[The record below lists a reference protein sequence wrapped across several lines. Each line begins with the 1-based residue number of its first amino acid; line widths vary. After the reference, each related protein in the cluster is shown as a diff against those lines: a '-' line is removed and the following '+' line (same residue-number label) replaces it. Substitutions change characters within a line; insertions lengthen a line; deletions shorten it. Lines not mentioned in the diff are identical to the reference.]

1 MTEHNP
7 NRCKQCGFRIRG
19 KNHEQGVHY
28 QSQNRPAHKPRKKTR
43 K

>member
-7 NRCKQCGFRIRG
+7 KRCKQCGFRIRG
-19 KNHEQGVHY
+19 KNHDKGSHHTT
-28 QSQNRPAHKPRKKTR
+28 QNRPAHKPRKKTR